1 MTLDKPRRRFWSDDQ
16 KRRIVAETYA
26 PGVSVSVV
34 ANRYDLNPNL
44 VFVWR
49 RDPRFNLRLEAEPT
63 FLPVTLET
71 APIPAT
77 RAAPITPEPASEPRT
92 CPSSGTVE
100 VTLPCRSRV
109 VCHGDVDSSLVL
121 DVLARLQSQR

>member
-63 FLPVTLET
+63 FLPMTLET
-71 APIPAT
+71 APIPTT
-77 RAAPITPEPASEPRT
+77 RAVPITPEPVPEPRM

-109 VCHGDVDSSLVL
+109 VCHGDVDASLVL
-121 DVLARLQSQR
+121 EVLARLQSQR

>member
-1 MTLDKPRRRFWSDDQ
+1 MIVDKPRRRFWSDDH

-49 RDPRFNLRLEAEPT
+49 RDPRFNPKLSEPT
-63 FLPVTLET
+63 FLPVTLE
-71 APIPAT
+71 APPSPTTSAV
-77 RAAPITPEPASEPRT
+77 PIIPEPAPEKRKCS
-92 CPSSGTVE
+92 SSGTVE

-109 VCHGDVDSSLVL
+109 LCHGDVDASLVL
-121 DVLARLQSQR
+121 EVLAGLQTQR